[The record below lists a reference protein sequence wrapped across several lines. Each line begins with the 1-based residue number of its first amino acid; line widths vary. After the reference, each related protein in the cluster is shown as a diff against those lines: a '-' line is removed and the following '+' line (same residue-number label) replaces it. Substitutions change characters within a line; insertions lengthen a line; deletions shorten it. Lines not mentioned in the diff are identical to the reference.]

1 MKYMTGTLKK
11 IIIASTIATAS
22 VQGSSPMRLESMKEI
37 APSYDLFIFD
47 LWGVVHNG
55 VKAFDGAISILRF
68 LRDQGKPVYFLS
80 NAPRRK
86 EAAIAQLHDRGVPR
100 DLYVDVVTSGDECY
114 QCLNAKSE
122 GSLEQEFP
130 RAASFYNAFGTNI
143 YHLGPDKDKSLYD
156 NLEGYIITKDLVD
169 ADVILNTGT
178 YTFDDTLEDH
188 IPVLQQAIARKL
200 PMICANPDLVVIYG
214 QSSALCAGRIAK
226 EYEKMGGN
234 VYYHG
239 KPSPDLYVAV
249 MKRANIDDKN
259 RVLMVGDSLRT
270 DIKGAN
276 AAGIHSIFIK
286 SGIHRLKDLGG
297 TMEATDDDLE
307 KLYNVY
313 DATPTYI
320 MMEVR

>member
-1 MKYMTGTLKK
+1 MNNMLKK
-11 IIIASTIATAS
+11 ILADAN
-22 VQGSSPMRLESMKEI
+22 QKSSPIALDSMKNI
-37 APSYDLFIFD
+37 YQNYDLFIFD

-55 VKAFDGAISILRF
+55 VKAFDGAIHILQF
-68 LRDQGKPVYFLS
+68 LKDQEKPVYFLS

-86 EAAIAQLHDRGVPR
+86 DAAIAQLRDRGVPR

-114 QCLNAKSE
+114 NCLKAKQEGTLEDTFPNAALFYKNL
-122 GSLEQEFP
+122 GS
-130 RAASFYNAFGTNI
+130 TI
-143 YHLGPDKDKSLYD
+143 YHLGPDKDKSLY
-156 NLEGYIITKDLVD
+156 EGLDGYEITKDLST

-178 YTFDDTLEDH
+178 YTFEDTLEDH

-249 MKRANIDDKN
+249 MKRAHVKERS

-286 SGIHRLKDLGG
+286 SGIHRLKDLGS
-297 TMEATDDDLE
+297 TMDATDDDLE
-307 KLYNVY
+307 KLYDVY
-313 DATPTYI
+313 AATATYV
-320 MMEVR
+320 MMEVQ